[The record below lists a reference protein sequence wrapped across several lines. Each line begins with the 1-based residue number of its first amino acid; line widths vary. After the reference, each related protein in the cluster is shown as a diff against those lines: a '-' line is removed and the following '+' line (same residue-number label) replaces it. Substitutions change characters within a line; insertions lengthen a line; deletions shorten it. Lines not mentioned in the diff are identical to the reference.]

1 MQSNL
6 RRLSSVDLLS
16 FAALGGLPVA
26 GVVSAELDRR
36 AAAAAHVRRILELSQ
51 SRGRLPAARHS
62 ARVVATA

>member
-36 AAAAAHVRRILELSQ
+36 AAAAHVRRILKLSQ

-62 ARVVATA
+62 ARMLAVA

>member
-16 FAALGGLPVA
+16 FAALGGPAVF
-26 GVVSAELDRR
+26 GSVSAELDRR
-36 AAAAAHVRRILELSQ
+36 AAAARVRQILELSQ

>member
-36 AAAAAHVRRILELSQ
+36 AAAAHVRRILELSQ